1 MATEEEIKKAQEE
14 ADKKYEARLNE
25 RVAREAEA
33 IRRDTEARY
42 KNEME
47 GLRAENRA
55 LQEAQKKVN
64 EDRKAACLAEIETLK
79 AEVDPA
85 VLELFEAL
93 PDEITPEGKRDW
105 LKKVSGKMPAPPP
118 SKMPNTPS
126 GKKKVEKQIKPYDEI
141 KSFV

>member
-1 MATEEEIKKAQEE
+1 MPTEEEIKKAQEE
-14 ADKKYEARLNE
+14 EKRFEDRVNSRVTKENE
-25 RVAREAEA
+25 EMRKRIDAQ
-33 IRRDTEARY
+33 Y
-42 KNEME
+42 KAEME

-79 AEVDPA
+79 SEVDPA

-105 LKKVSGKMPAPPP
+105 LKKVSGKMSAPPP
-118 SKMPNTPS
+118 VKMPNTPS
-126 GKKKVEKQIKPYDEI
+126 GKKKVEKEWHPHDTKNP
-141 KSFV
+141 F